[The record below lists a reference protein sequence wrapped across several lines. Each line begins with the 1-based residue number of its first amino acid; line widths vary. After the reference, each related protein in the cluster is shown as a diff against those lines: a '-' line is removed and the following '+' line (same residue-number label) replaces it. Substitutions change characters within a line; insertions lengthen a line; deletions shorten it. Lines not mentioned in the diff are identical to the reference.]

1 MKKILSALL
10 VSASLFATPALL
22 ADMVNINTA
31 TAAALQENLKGVGEK
46 KAQAIVAYRKEYGEF
61 KTLDEIME
69 VKGIGKGIF
78 KKIRDDISLDKGI
91 SGLSGAQSTKPSANQ
106 VITKPVKDKTVGKS
120 KKSLDKDQK
129 AEKTDKSSEKL
140 KAS

>member
-91 SGLSGAQSTKPSANQ
+91 SSLSGAQTPKPSTNK